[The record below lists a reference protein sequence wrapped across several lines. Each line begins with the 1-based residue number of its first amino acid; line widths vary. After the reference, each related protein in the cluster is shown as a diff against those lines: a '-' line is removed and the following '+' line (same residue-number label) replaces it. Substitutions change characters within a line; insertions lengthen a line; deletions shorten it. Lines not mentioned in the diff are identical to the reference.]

1 MHAPEQGT
9 RVVELRV
16 HGVLGATGPKLTDS
30 VEAVDV
36 AGDGVGRVVRPADRL
51 RRPVPGP
58 ALRDGSRTVP
68 RIVEGYVWGSMTSGG
83 PGKALWALLFPFA
96 LANLAR
102 WMLPPV
108 RPESRTGRV
117 VGHCA
122 RALVRVAAIALTML
136 FVAQLTVVTADLLA
150 AQCLRPGSG
159 CLGPVPDAARE
170 FDLLRIWLGLVP
182 VGLVV
187 LLMQRLAGKSW
198 PVTTGNSANARQGAP
213 RPSAR
218 APVLPGGNVVTD
230 PETPALRALHIGAAL
245 STVALLLLGGPFAA
259 QGDPRWIASAAVLV
273 CCVFGA
279 AALDDPEEMWAQQP
293 RRRVLF
299 GRVPRRAL
307 QALAAALVLAA
318 AVAPAGT
325 DGPLPGSG
333 PTIDALTALLGLT
346 CLLTG
351 LVLVPAALLAA
362 PLWKPLPRRM
372 RPWAGGWFAAPLLF
386 LAAMLG
392 TGFGAGLALSLR
404 HALGA
409 EGLVLP
415 RPYQDVTTFWGVA
428 AVLLGAAALVGVPWL
443 LLWRWRC
450 VLSGESVPP
459 EVGLLH
465 AGRYRDRQAAAS
477 AWLWARVQ
485 RSHGYLLLLVLAGVL
500 LVAATAAAGLRLAGL
515 GQVAWAGWFA
525 GLGVVTLAGLAVGL
539 LRMVF
544 VAATERHAARY
555 LGVLCDLTLF
565 WPRESHPVVPP
576 CYSLKVIPE
585 LVARAQEHLSDPNTR
600 VVLVGHSQGSLL
612 VTVAVS
618 RLLASLPPADRERIG
633 LVTAGSQLQW
643 AYPRAFPAAVSH
655 DAIGELADSLGGRW
669 RALCRGTDPMGGA
682 VTTWSRHVYAGTL
695 LGVGHRPGSTCG
707 PLPPATRGP
716 TGALVLGGDHWLPDP
731 QRGPVSHRRWVPG
744 VLRHTDYAGD
754 PEWDRAVA
762 MAAGLEPGDA
772 EAGPALPESVLGSTG
787 PGPRGDAG
795 PRGDTGSRGETGRGP
810 QRRWPVAVRGGDG
823 AAAQHGPRSTR
834 ADEQPAG
841 TATAASTVAEAETA
855 QAGTGGAVDAVP
867 QLEHAAEEV
876 GAQRSVHD
884 PALQEEPAAEAEASV
899 EASVEASAQPGAPA
913 TGEPEPAPEVF
924 EPAGRTAP
932 WERAQGLHPL
942 E

>member
-1 MHAPEQGT
+1 MHAPEQDT

-30 VEAVDV
+30 VDAVDV

-58 ALRDGSRTVP
+58 ALRDGNRTVP
-68 RIVEGYVWGSMTSGG
+68 RVLEGYVWGGMTSGG
-83 PGKALWALLFPFA
+83 LGKATWALLFPFA
-96 LANLAR
+96 LANLAH

-108 RPESRTGRV
+108 RPESRAGRV
-117 VGHCA
+117 AGHCA
-122 RALVRVAAIALTML
+122 RALVRVAALALTML
-136 FVAQLTVVTADLLA
+136 FVAQLTVVTADLFA

-159 CLGPVPDAARE
+159 CLAAVPPAARE
-170 FDLLRIWLGLVP
+170 FDLLRLWLGLAP
-182 VGLVV
+182 VGLVI
-187 LLMQRLAGKSW
+187 LLMQRLAGKNW
-198 PVTTGNSANARQGAP
+198 TITTGSSAGARHGAP

-218 APVLPGGNVVTD
+218 APVLPGGNVVAD
-230 PETPALRALHIGAAL
+230 PEAPALRALHISAAL
-245 STVALLLLGGPFAA
+245 SAVALLLLGGPFEVRS
-259 QGDPRWIASAAVLV
+259 DPRWVASAAVLV
-273 CCVFGA
+273 CCVLGA
-279 AALDDPEEMWAQQP
+279 AALDDPEDMWSASP
-293 RRRVLF
+293 RRRVLL

-307 QALAAALVLAA
+307 QALAAALVLVA

-325 DGPLPGSG
+325 SGPLPGSG
-333 PTIDALTALLGLT
+333 PTIDALTALLGAT
-346 CLLTG
+346 CLAAA
-351 LVLVPAALLAA
+351 LVLVPAARLAA

-372 RPWAGGWFAAPLLF
+372 RPWAGGWFAAPVLF

-404 HALGA
+404 HVLGS

-415 RPYQDVTTFWGVA
+415 RPYQDVTTLWGTA
-428 AVLLGAAALVGVPWL
+428 AVLLGVAALVGVPWL
-443 LLWRWRC
+443 LLRRWRC
-450 VLSGESVPP
+450 VLSGDSVPP

-485 RSHGYLLLLVLAGVL
+485 RRHGYALFLVLAGVL
-500 LVAATAAAGLRLAGL
+500 LVAAAATAALRLAGL
-515 GQVAWAGWFA
+515 PHAAWTGWLA
-525 GLGVVTLAGLAVGL
+525 GLGVVTLAGLAAGL

-612 VTVAVS
+612 VAVATS
-618 RLLASLPPADRERIG
+618 RLLANLPPADRDRVG

-655 DAIGELADSLGGRW
+655 DALGELAGSLGGRW

-682 VTTWSRHVYAGTL
+682 VTTWGRHVYAGTL
-695 LGVGHRPGSTCG
+695 LGVGHRPDGTSG
-707 PLPPATRGP
+707 PLPPAARGP

-772 EAGPALPESVLGSTG
+772 EAGPAFHESVLGATG
-787 PGPRGDAG
+787 PGPRGD
-795 PRGDTGSRGETGRGP
+795 TGRGP
-810 QRRWPVAVRGGDG
+810 QRRSAVTVRGGDG
-823 AAAQHGPRSTR
+823 AAQDGAAP
-834 ADEQPAG
+834 AQPAEEP
-841 TATAASTVAEAETA
+841 AEAAPGQDAAAAVDAAPAPETA
-855 QAGTGGAVDAVP
+855 RAGTGGAVDAVP
-867 QLEHAAEEV
+867 QRERAAEEV
-876 GAQRSVHD
+876 GAQR
-884 PALQEEPAAEAEASV
+884 PAERPVQELAAPEEPAAEDSSARPGTTAAEG
-899 EASVEASAQPGAPA
+899 PLPL
-913 TGEPEPAPEVF
+913 PEVS